1 MKHALS
7 RQSAA
12 ALRALLLDA
21 ERVDRSI
28 KGVLRNDPWGELEGL
43 VARLSG
49 VKLSRAA

>member
-7 RQSAA
+7 R
-12 ALRALLLDA
+12 LPLPTIRGLLLDA

-28 KGVLRNDPWGELEGL
+28 KGALRNDPWGELEGL

>member
-1 MKHALS
+1 VL
-7 RQSAA
+7 QV
-12 ALRALLLDA
+12 DA

-49 VKLSRAA
+49 IKLSRAA